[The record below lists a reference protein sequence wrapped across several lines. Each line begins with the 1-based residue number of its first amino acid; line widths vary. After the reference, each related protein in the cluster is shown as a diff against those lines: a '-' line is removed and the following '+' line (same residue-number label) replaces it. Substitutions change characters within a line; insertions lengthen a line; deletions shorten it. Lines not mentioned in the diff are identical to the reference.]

1 MLDIA
6 HKWKGFGGALR
17 IAPPLLDE
25 IENEPGANVH
35 NSLKKVLS
43 LFLKQNYDF
52 IKHGYPT
59 WRKIIE
65 AIFHRA
71 GGSNPALAMKI
82 AKNHL
87 KVTGKCSYAIVLIAL
102 LLSFIKALTTVQ
114 LICCECCIINCIMCK
129 SRWLKLLY
137 LLQLVKE
144 NMFSYLIL
152 FHAIQLYLCSLHT
165 LIL

>member
-6 HKWKGFGGALR
+6 HKWKDFGGALR
-17 IAPPLLDE
+17 IAAHLLDQ
-25 IENEPGANVH
+25 IEKESGANVQ
-35 NSLKKVLS
+35 NSLKRVLT
-43 LFLKQNYDF
+43 LLLKQNYDF
-52 IKHGYPT
+52 TKHGYPT
-59 WRKIIE
+59 WKKIIE

-87 KVTGKCSYAIVLIAL
+87 KVTGKCSYAIVLAAL

-114 LICCECCIINCIMCK
+114 LICCECCIINCIMCN

-137 LLQLVKE
+137 LLQLVQATRKIFFVSDFISCYSVIF
-144 NMFSYLIL
+144 M
-152 FHAIQLYLCSLHT
+152 
-165 LIL
+165 